1 MAALGTI
8 SHVKPSDGSQPRP
21 VLQITDYN
29 IERGRPLGAVLVKGP
44 DHEPTMISPLL
55 GYVIRQIRV
64 VYRQLWPSHGQ
75 RFPQ

>member
-8 SHVKPSDGSQPRP
+8 SHVKTSDGSQPRP
-21 VLQITDYN
+21 VVQITDYN
-29 IERGRPLGAVLVKGP
+29 IERGRSLGTILVKGP
-44 DHEPTMISPLL
+44 GHEPTMISPLL
-55 GYVIRQIRV
+55 GYVVRQIRV